1 MPQKIDVH
9 GLFLAPESIT
19 DLMLQKRISVSYP
32 VFHEVARAKSLF
44 RRDDSSQVRILQFD
58 HQEPYG
64 IILADVEQPD
74 SASYVVNYQQAIIDK
89 IFKGIS
95 RVGKNLTGHIS
106 ELLKIEISGDRQYRI
121 LQSGRNVK
129 QTSIR
134 EIPAKVRL
142 LSGQWVDVFKSSP
155 GYDFQGGSPY
165 AVTDVGAAA
174 LMIVTKD
181 KNYVLYG
188 AGVDATNEDV
198 ITAYRSLVAIYN
210 EMQARRDSALEERA
224 KKPLIQMPQINI
236 QLPKVELPK
245 IELPQIKLQSP
256 FVLGNK
262 QEKPAPEALPKP
274 GSDETPTNG
283 TDG

>member
-9 GLFLAPESIT
+9 GLFIDPETIT
-19 DLMLQKRISVSYP
+19 DLMLQKRISVYYP
-32 VFHEVARAKSLF
+32 VFHEVARTKSLF
-44 RRDDSSQVRILQFD
+44 QRTDSSQLRILQFD
-58 HQEPYG
+58 RQEPYG

-74 SASYVVNYQQAIIDK
+74 SASYAVTYHQALIDK
-89 IFKGIS
+89 IFKS
-95 RVGKNLTGHIS
+95 VSMTGKNLIGHIN

-155 GYDFQGGSPY
+155 GYDFQGGTPY

-181 KNYVLYG
+181 KNYVLFG

-198 ITAYRSLVAIYN
+198 ISAYRSLAILYN
-210 EMQARRDSALEERA
+210 EIQERRDAAIEENA
-224 KKPLIQMPQINI
+224 KKPWIQMPQINI
-236 QLPKVELPK
+236 QLLNVELPK
-245 IELPQIKLQSP
+245 IEMPQIKFQLP
-256 FVLGNK
+256 FVLGKK
-262 QEKPAPEALPKP
+262 QEKPAPKALPEA
-274 GSDETPTNG
+274 GSDDLS
-283 TDG
+283 TDDK

>member
-9 GLFLAPESIT
+9 GLFIDPETIT

-32 VFHEVARAKSLF
+32 VFHEVARTKSLF
-44 RRDDSSQVRILQFD
+44 RRADSSQQRILQFD

-74 SASYVVNYQQAIIDK
+74 PASYAVTYQQALLDK
-89 IFKGIS
+89 IFRGVSKA
-95 RVGKNLTGHIS
+95 GKNLTGHIS

-155 GYDFQGGSPY
+155 GYDFQGGTPY
-165 AVTDVGAAA
+165 AVTDVNAAA
-174 LMIVTKD
+174 LMIVTKE
-181 KNYVLYG
+181 KSYVLFG
-188 AGVDATNEDV
+188 AGVDAATEDV
-198 ITAYRSLVAIYN
+198 VAAYHSLAVIYN
-210 EMQARRDSALEERA
+210 EIQAKRDFAVEHHE
-224 KKPLIQMPQINI
+224 KKPLVQMPQINI

-245 IELPQIKLQSP
+245 IDLPKIKLQSP
-256 FVLGNK
+256 FVLGKK
-262 QEKPAPEALPKP
+262 QEKQAPASLPEPSNDSLS
-274 GSDETPTNG
+274 SDTNKN
-283 TDG
+283 